1 MTGARRWIGTSAV
14 LLAALLWG
22 MPAPARAYPWMI
34 KHDYLGCGVCHADPS
49 GGGLLTPYG
58 RAQSE
63 ILMRMPYGR
72 SPEEEP
78 KYAGFLFGLVDLPD
92 WLLTS
97 LSFRGA
103 VFGLRVDNPDGSYMT
118 DLRFIMML
126 LDARAMIKLGAFRAG
141 GSIGWGNTIVTT
153 PAAIVTTNDGTEQL
167 LSRDYWIGLAL
178 DDERVLL
185 RLGRINVPYGLRNV
199 EHTSWV
205 RSLTGTDIN
214 ISQQTGLA
222 ASYANGSF
230 RTEWLLMLGNL
241 RATDTGYREQGFSG
255 YAELRVAPR
264 AGVGLSALVG
274 RGHSFVE
281 GEADYLRQNYGAF
294 VRWAPIVP
302 VTFLLEG
309 DVFFNSK
316 LGSGQNIPNG
326 VGWFQTD
333 WEPIQGL
340 HIMPAAEI
348 LKAQDTSGVATG
360 WWLTLDWYFLPHTDL
375 RLDGI
380 WRDSPAQ
387 GGRQQ
392 VLSWLIQIHVY
403 L

>member
-1 MTGARRWIGTSAV
+1 MTGPRRWLGTSAV
-14 LLAALLWG
+14 LLATALCAT
-22 MPAPARAYPWMI
+22 PAPSRAYPWMI
-34 KHDYLGCGVCHADPS
+34 KHDYMGCGVCHADPS
-49 GGGLLTPYG
+49 GGGLLTSYG

-63 ILMRMPYGR
+63 ILMQMPYGR
-72 SPEEEP
+72 SPVEEP
-78 KYAGFLFGLVDLPD
+78 KHAGFLFGLADLPD

-103 VFGLRVDNPDGSYMT
+103 EFGLWSQNPDGSTVT

-141 GSIGWGNTIVTT
+141 GSLGWGNTIVTT
-153 PAAIVTTNDGTEQL
+153 PAAVVTTNDGTQQL
-167 LSRDYWIGLAL
+167 LSRDYWVGLAL
-178 DDERVLL
+178 ADEKVLL

-205 RSLTGTDIN
+205 RGLTQTDIN
-214 ISQQTGLA
+214 VSQQTGLA
-222 ASYANGSF
+222 ASFDNGTI

-255 YAELRVAPR
+255 FVEMRVAQR
-264 AGVGLSALVG
+264 ASVGVSALVG
-274 RGHSFVE
+274 RGHSFVD
-281 GEADYLRQNYGAF
+281 GQADYLRQSYGAF
-294 VRWAPIVP
+294 ARWAPIVP

-309 DVFFNSK
+309 DVFFKST
-316 LGSGQNIPNG
+316 LGSGQNVPNG
-326 VGWFQTD
+326 TGWLQVD
-333 WEPIQGL
+333 YEPIQGL
-340 HIMPAAEI
+340 HLMPAAEI
-348 LKAQDTSGVATG
+348 LKAADTSGVATG
-360 WWLTLDWYFLPHTDL
+360 WWLTLDWFCLPHTDL

-380 WRDSPAQ
+380 YRNYPGQ

-392 VLSWLIQIHVY
+392 VLSWLVQLHVW